1 MMATF
6 QALVLEAEGEAA
18 VLRRLD
24 AGVLDAAAEGEVLV
38 AVSHSSLNYKDAL
51 ALAGRLGIVR
61 QYPMVPGIDLAG
73 EVLASP
79 VAAFPVGAQV
89 LATGQGLGER
99 RWGGYSERARLPAAL
114 LTPVPP
120 GRDARWAMRVGTAGL
135 TAMLCVMA
143 LEDAG
148 LQPGA
153 GAVAVSGAG
162 GGVGG
167 VAVALL
173 AALGYEVTAI
183 SGRHSVLGDYLCELG
198 ATALLSREVAGAPS
212 RPLEKQCWAGAVD
225 TVGGSV
231 LARLLAQTSYGG
243 AVAACG
249 LAGATEWAGNVMP
262 FILRSVRLQGVDT
275 VACSAELRRVAWHRL
290 ASELPDAA
298 LDAIAAEELMLADAP
313 GRASALLAGE
323 LRGRLSVRVG
333 G

>member
-1 MMATF
+1 MTTF
-6 QALVLEAEGEAA
+6 QALVLEAEGEVAA
-18 VLRRLD
+18 LRRLD
-24 AGVLDAAAEGEVLV
+24 AGALDEAAEGEVLV

-51 ALAGRLGIVR
+51 ALVGRPGIVR
-61 QYPMVPGIDLAG
+61 HYPMVPGIDLAG
-73 EVLASP
+73 EVLVSS
-79 VAAFPVGAQV
+79 VADYPVGAQV

-99 RWGGYSERARLPAAL
+99 RWGGYSERARLPAAM
-114 LTPVPP
+114 LTLVPP

-148 LQPGA
+148 LRPAA

-173 AALGYEVTAI
+173 AALGYEVTAL
-183 SGRHSVLGDYLCELG
+183 SGRHSALGDYLRGLG
-198 ATALLSREVAGAPS
+198 ATALLSREEAEAPS
-212 RPLEKQCWAGAVD
+212 GPLEKQRWAGAVD
-225 TVGGSV
+225 TVGGLV
-231 LARLLAQTSYGG
+231 LARLLAQTNYGG

-249 LAGATEWAGNVMP
+249 LAGATAWPGNVMP

-275 VACSAELRRVAWHRL
+275 VSCSAELRRTAWHRL

-298 LDAIAAEELMLADAP
+298 LDAIASEELALADVS
-313 GRASALLAGE
+313 GRAAALLAGE
-323 LRGRLSVRVG
+323 QRGRLSVRVG